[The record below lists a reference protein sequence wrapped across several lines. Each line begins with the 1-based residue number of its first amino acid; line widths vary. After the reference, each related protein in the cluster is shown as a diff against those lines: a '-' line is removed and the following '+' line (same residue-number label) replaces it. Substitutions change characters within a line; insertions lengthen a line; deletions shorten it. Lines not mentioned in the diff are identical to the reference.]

1 MRAALGSSY
10 SGLEEGQF
18 TSLEVKSIKK
28 LVIHGN
34 FYLHPYS
41 NPELFHIGNTGKA
54 DVMGIYNILFMVKK
68 GLIKKEMTNKVITF
82 VWYSQ

>member
-18 TSLEVKSIKK
+18 TLLICIQIPNISHWQQEQS
-28 LVIHGN
+28 
-34 FYLHPYS
+34 
-41 NPELFHIGNTGKA
+41 TGKA

-68 GLIKKEMTNKVITF
+68 GLIPKEMTNKVITF

>member
-34 FYLHPYS
+34 FYLYPYS